1 MSLSSS
7 TGVGSSEPGQGF
19 RMSRADLRRYVLGFG
34 CIRWGV
40 VALLSGSTLLR
51 GEAVRGR
58 GGGRG
63 GGPGSG
69 CGIEA

>member
-1 MSLSSS
+1 MSS
-7 TGVGSSEPGQGF
+7 
-19 RMSRADLRRYVLGFG
+19 ADLRRYVLGFG
-34 CIRWGV
+34 CIRRGV
-40 VALLSGSTLLR
+40 VALLSGSTLLS